1 MSHDVV
7 RSANYVI
14 SSKCKKYLNIAQ
26 LALNIRSVAA
36 LTLARDHEE
45 APPWRN
51 TRAKLSAYA
60 RRFFVGFLFRYLKR
74 IVQKLEHSNVVKENT
89 VSDVINDLATNHVW
103 GKLTCLSIF
112 ASLFLSDIGGQLG
125 KVKINDYKI
134 PSRLP
139 NIKPRPLYLL

>member
-1 MSHDVV
+1 MRRPHHDAIPEQSFLPTP
-7 RSANYVI
+7 RLHS
-14 SSKCKKYLNIAQ
+14 
-26 LALNIRSVAA
+26 
-36 LTLARDHEE
+36 
-45 APPWRN
+45 
-51 TRAKLSAYA
+51 